1 MHTGKRRSNNLNL
14 LINLSSFY
22 FTLQKRLV
30 TIDCTNGMEAEQSF
44 LLNIITG
51 AGIGSGT
58 TARVFCEIKG
68 ILFYIY
74 LLSNIYYIQE
84 E

>member
-1 MHTGKRRSNNLNL
+1 MYFKIIKRIIFVLFLSLHTS
-14 LINLSSFY
+14 
-22 FTLQKRLV
+22 QKRLV

-68 ILFYIY
+68 MLIYI
-74 LLSNIYYIQE
+74 
-84 E
+84 